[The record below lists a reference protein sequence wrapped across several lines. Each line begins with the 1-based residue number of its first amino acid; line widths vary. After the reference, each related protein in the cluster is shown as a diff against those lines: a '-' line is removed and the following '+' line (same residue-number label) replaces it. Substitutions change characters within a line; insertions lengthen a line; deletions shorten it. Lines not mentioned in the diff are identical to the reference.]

1 MVVYG
6 YRINGTNMDEVWNVI
21 AAVQKKMSKIASKIY
36 HEQLGKEI
44 AFLCDNVTLGVLN
57 QEEDISIYDSAVQ
70 ILNQRI
76 EASGRVNSSTLYNY
90 NVFAHIIPYE
100 EHAYIKVICANQKLL
115 KAFQSLE
122 EYNLSESEC
131 KDPKNKKKIIW
142 DKICSICEK
151 KEPFSINLS
160 TTNLIPVKEHIKYPS
175 VEERAETI
183 ARYTVQNHYL
193 NEVAANS
200 EIPPVRLMPFLD
212 DMFELVGQHKEEI
225 IQKKTELLNILIAL
239 EEHSEI
245 VFETKRELVTK
256 QMADQN

>member
-6 YRINGTNMDEVWNVI
+6 YRINGTNMDEVWNAI
-21 AAVQKKMSKIASKIY
+21 ALVQKKMNKIASKIY

-57 QEEDISIYDSAVQ
+57 QENDISIYDSAVQ

-76 EASGRVNSSTLYNY
+76 EASERANSSTLYNY

-100 EHAYIKVICANQKLL
+100 DHTYIKVICANQKLL
-115 KAFQSLE
+115 KAFHSLE
-122 EYNLSESEC
+122 EYNLSEAEC
-131 KDPKNKKKIIW
+131 KDPKNKKKITW

-160 TTNLIPVKEHIKYPS
+160 ITNIPPVKEHIKYPS
-175 VEERAETI
+175 MVERAEMI
-183 ARYTVQNHYL
+183 ARYNVQNHYL

-212 DMFELVGQHKEEI
+212 DMFELVDQHKEEI
-225 IQKKTELLNILIAL
+225 IQKKMELLNILIAI
-239 EEHSEI
+239 EEHPEI
-245 VFETKRELVTK
+245 IFKTKIELAK
-256 QMADQN
+256 IPDKEH